1 MIDIVTNNVRQI
13 GTPADEGRV
22 YISEK
27 AYKRIKTE
35 GFKDKEVFVLMGHTE
50 SSGGRYAT
58 FVEAA
63 IAVYDMEFDKNAPLW
78 TNKVWSRVF
87 AEIKKSYEELIIV
100 GWAFR
105 QEDFPAEPTPMLENI
120 HREHFGGAHQLMF
133 LLNRTEQEE
142 NFFIK
147 KNNHL
152 KKKTGFFVYYRMN
165 EHCDSADSYNETYT
179 CNKTCSYS
187 NANNNN
193 KIDMT
198 KLEKTMMSEVNGK
211 FTADYLWDE
220 KGIVSFLKVD
230 KGLAEEKNGVKLM
243 KEIQNLKEEIEE
255 ANKKN
260 VFGTKMRSVIYE
272 ANEEGIRDIVNQQFE
287 FAKTICDGGLV
298 PIIEPEVDIHSEQKE
313 LCEKILKDEIIRK
326 LKEWNPADKIM
337 FKFTIPTVANHY
349 LDLYDYDCVVRIV
362 ALSGGYEIDEACE
375 LLTKNNRM
383 IASFSRALLQDLNAH
398 QTQEEFDTA
407 LNNAIV
413 KIYNASID

>member
-1 MIDIVTNNVRQI
+1 MNEKMYEIMRDGRGFIAALDQSGGSSAKTLKNYGIDESEYSSEEEMFNLIHEMRK
-13 GTPADEGRV
+13 RV
-22 YISEK
+22 MTS
-27 AYKRIKTE
+27 
-35 GFKDKEVFVLMGHTE
+35 EVFT
-50 SSGGRYAT
+50 
-58 FVEAA
+58 
-63 IAVYDMEFDKNAPLW
+63 
-78 TNKVWSRVF
+78 
-87 AEIKKSYEELIIV
+87 
-100 GWAFR
+100 
-105 QEDFPAEPTPMLENI
+105 
-120 HREHFGGAHQLMF
+120 
-133 LLNRTEQEE
+133 
-142 NFFIK
+142 
-147 KNNHL
+147 
-152 KKKTGFFVYYRMN
+152 N
-165 EHCDSADSYNETYT
+165 EHILGT
-179 CNKTCSYS
+179 
-187 NANNNN
+187 
-193 KIDMT
+193 I
-198 KLEKTMMSEVNGK
+198 LFEKTMMSEVNGK

-243 KEIQNLKEEIEE
+243 KEIPNLKEEIEE
-255 ANKKN
+255 ASKKH

-272 ANEEGIRDIVNQQFE
+272 ANEEGIRDSVNQQFK

-298 PIIEPEVDIHSEQKE
+298 PIIEPEVDIHSEPKE

-326 LKEWNPADKIM
+326 LNEWNPADKIM

-375 LLTKNNRM
+375 LLAKNNRM